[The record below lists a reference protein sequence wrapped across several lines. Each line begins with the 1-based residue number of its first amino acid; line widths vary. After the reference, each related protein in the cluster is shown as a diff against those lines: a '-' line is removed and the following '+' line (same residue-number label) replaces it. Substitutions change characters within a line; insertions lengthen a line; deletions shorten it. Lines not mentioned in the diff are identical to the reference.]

1 MKKSLLALA
10 VLGAFAGAAQAQS
23 AVTIYGSFDG
33 GVRHINRAVND
44 TAGANGGV
52 WSVSSNGQ
60 YNSNRIG
67 FKGVEDLGGGLN
79 AHFNLETG
87 FNTGTGVQDG
97 ALFNRSAFVGLG
109 GSWGSLDFGHQY
121 STNFKVVGTYDPF
134 SYKYV
139 GIIPLAGLGVIGGTA
154 ANPIGGVGTVYA
166 AALTRLD
173 NDVQYSGKFGP
184 VTVYAEHAFGEQSS
198 GFSDASTNAVGAVYA
213 EGPITVG
220 GAYTTR
226 KNNVATAP
234 AVNYQGYKSWTVGGA
249 YATGPIRV
257 AAGYSDSK
265 QDTGVA
271 ATPEARAKNW
281 WVGGSYNLTAETALT
296 AGYYETKTTE
306 PTALE
311 TKRKLFIVGAT
322 YALSKRT
329 NFYADIDNSR
339 YSVSTGTAPKS
350 LTGFSAGINHL
361 F

>member
-33 GVRHINRAVND
+33 GVRHQNRTVAD
-44 TAGANGGV
+44 TPGTNGGV
-52 WSVSSNGQ
+52 WTMGSNGQ

-139 GIIPLAGLGVIGGTA
+139 AIIPLAGLGSIGGGTS
-154 ANPIGGVGTVYA
+154 GVGGRVG
-166 AALTRLD
+166 ALTRLD

-184 VTVYAEHAFGEQSS
+184 VTAYAEHAFGEQAGSF
-198 GFSDASTNAVGAVYA
+198 GNASTNAVGAVYA
-213 EGPITVG
+213 EGPISVG
-220 GAYTTR
+220 GAYTVR
-226 KNNVATAP
+226 KIDTSALGGAGFQSNT
-234 AVNYQGYKSWTVGGA
+234 SWTVGGA
-249 YATGPIRV
+249 YATGPVRV
-257 AAGYSDSK
+257 AAGYSDTK
-265 QDTGVA
+265 QDLGSVA
-271 ATPEARAKNW
+271 GLTQPRAKNW
-281 WVGGSYNLTAETALT
+281 WVGGSYNLNAETALS
-296 AGYYETKTTE
+296 AGYYETKTTDL
-306 PTALE
+306 TSVE
-311 TKRKLFIVGAT
+311 TKRKLFIVGGT

-329 NFYADIDNSR
+329 NFYADIDNGR
-339 YSVSTGTAPKS
+339 YSVSTGTAPTT
-350 LTGFSAGINHL
+350 LTGVSVGINHL